1 MRQLCYDAGMSDRD
15 KLFGLIDGGREMAIE
30 LEREMCARPAV
41 SPVSGGEGELDK
53 ALYIEDFLRKRGVAD
68 IVRID
73 APSPDAKGGV
83 RPNVIATIPGKN
95 DEARF
100 WVISHLDVVPPGDL
114 SLWSGSPWRLAVDG
128 DVLTGRGVEDNQHG
142 ICSSV
147 IAALAFVE
155 TGIMPERTIKLLFA
169 ADEENGSEYGIGYLM
184 QNNPSLFRPGDM
196 ALIPDAGNAEG
207 SEIEIAE
214 KNLLWLKITVEGKQ
228 AHGSRPDLGV
238 NAHRVQAE
246 LVCALQSLYDLF
258 NATDSLFDPSYSSF
272 EPTKIEA
279 NVPNI
284 NTIPGSGTFY
294 LDCRVLPR
302 YPLGDVLLAAGSIFG
317 AAEKKHGGT
326 IRFHVEQMQ
335 ESPATQADSPLVK
348 RLSKSIGSVL
358 GVTPKLI
365 GIGGGTVAAY
375 LRRAGIDSAV
385 WSKLGDNAHK
395 VNESALVSNILAE
408 AKVMAD
414 ILLGE

>member
-1 MRQLCYDAGMSDRD
+1 MSERER
-15 KLFGLIDGGREMAIE
+15 LFAFIDGCRDTAVE

-53 ALYIEDFLRKRGVAD
+53 ALYIEDFLRKNGIAD
-68 IVRID
+68 VERID
-73 APSPDAKGGV
+73 APAPEAKGGV
-83 RPNVIATIPGKN
+83 RPNVVATVPGKN

-114 SLWSGSPWRLAVDG
+114 SLWSGNPWMLAVDG
-128 DVLTGRGVEDNQHG
+128 DVLVGRGVEDNQQG

-147 IAALAFVE
+147 IAALAFVKN
-155 TGIMPERTIKLLFA
+155 GVVPERTIKLLFV
-169 ADEENGSEYGIGYLM
+169 ADEESGSEYGIGYVM
-184 QNNPSLFRPGDM
+184 RTCPSLFRPSDM
-196 ALIPDAGNAEG
+196 ALVPDSGNAEG
-207 SEIEIAE
+207 SEIEIVE
-214 KNLLWLKITVEGKQ
+214 KNILWLKIVVEGNQ
-228 AHGSRPDLGV
+228 THGSRPDLGV
-238 NAHRVQAE
+238 NAHRVHAE
-246 LVCALQSLYDLF
+246 LVCALDALSARF
-258 NATDSLFDPSYSSF
+258 NATDSLFDLPCSSF

-284 NTIPGSGTFY
+284 NTIPGSSTFY
-294 LDCRVLPR
+294 MDCRVLPC
-302 YPLGDVLLAAGSIFG
+302 YPLKEVFLAFGSISEMF
-317 AAEKKHGGT
+317 EKKHGVK
-326 IRFHVEQMQ
+326 IRFYAEQMQ

-348 RLSKSIGSVL
+348 RLSRSIGSVL

-385 WSKLGDNAHK
+385 WSKLGDNAHQ

-408 AKVMAD
+408 AKVTAD
-414 ILLGE
+414 LLLGSDC